1 VAVNTEQSK
10 VQDLYNE
17 MQKMVVLLKVDLS
30 SALSI
35 LITYQDNDGD

>member
-1 VAVNTEQSK
+1 E
-10 VQDLYNE
+10 L
-17 MQKMVVLLKVDLS
+17 QKIIVLLKVDLS